1 MKKSNSDYT
10 FVKFQLLISENLGFS
25 HRCYI
30 FYLHMIN
37 MRVANIY
44 IYDVKQGLIVIIFL
58 SSVLVVSHLR
68 SWTNFI

>member
-1 MKKSNSDYT
+1 MKKSNSDYA
-10 FVKFQLLISENLGFS
+10 FVKFQLLISENLDFS
-25 HRCYI
+25 HRCFI
-30 FYLHMIN
+30 FHLHMIN

-58 SSVLVVSHLR
+58 SSVLVVSHMR